1 MFLQGEYNYWITA
14 IAIVILFL
22 ASLASM
28 NIFNRLMYVHGR
40 HRYFLQVAGAIVMG
54 LGIWAFQFIALLSF
68 NLLIYSSVT
77 MGYTILSI
85 TISLFMAF
93 VFISTMANDDK
104 QYTKIVVI
112 GTLYGI
118 NLVVMHYLNIEAVSM
133 EAEVIYEPKFSV
145 LAMVI
150 AIGAAFVLVRLFVLL
165 RKFPGRI
172 LQKLTLTS
180 GMTITIFIVHHF
192 FMQSTNYYLEKQL
205 FLFHHSINL
214 FSLLIVM
221 IAVVIIFI
229 VSWGIMFFDRT
240 VLEKMA
246 YEDPLTH
253 LANRHEMNRFFESF
267 QGNGSIAI
275 LFIDVDQFKAVNDSL
290 GHPVGD
296 QVIVE
301 IAERLRS
308 IAQDEHLVFRIG
320 GDEFLFLIENK
331 DEEKLGKIA
340 EQILQ
345 VLKESI
351 EVDDQTVY
359 VTASVGIS
367 VAQLK
372 SEGIQLNDLLQ
383 RADIA
388 MFHAKLNGKN
398 QYCFYDEAL
407 GEAERR
413 RTKILQDLRKA
424 MDDKQFYLM
433 YQPKWH
439 VKKKELF
446 GFEAL
451 LRWKHPEL
459 GSIPPSEFIPLAE
472 ESGHIIPL
480 TRWIIEEA
488 CKQGMEWYEQNLIQP
503 ISVNL
508 STKLF
513 QSEYLLIWLEEI
525 LQETGLPAHLLELEI
540 TESMVLH
547 DIDEVTLQLG
557 RIRHRGVRVAM
568 DDFGVGYSSI
578 GLLDRIPIDAI
589 KLDRLFMENLHE
601 ANKRAIIHAI
611 IMMAHTLELDVI
623 AEGVETEKQVS
634 TLLQLGCFIMQGY
647 YYSRPLKARDVLKWE
662 ETFLLTHV
670 NE

>member
-540 TESMVLH
+540 TESMVLQ